1 GPASL
6 WLVTPAAVEASRVK
20 TPLVPVVA
28 RCSSNPV
35 SLDELSRQLT
45 SIRLSDTATAFAFDG
60 AFTAGPV
67 APAAYVRKT
76 GSTGWLRSQ
85 PTMHTSRSELPRQK
99 RCLARIRPSPRN
111 CCLRVDL
118 RALHG

>member
-1 GPASL
+1 M
-6 WLVTPAAVEASRVK
+6 PAAVEASSVK
-20 TPLVPVVA
+20 APLGPAVE
-28 RCSSNPV
+28 RCTSNPL

-45 SIRLSDTATAFAFDG
+45 SIRVSDTATAFAFDG

-67 APAAYVRKT
+67 APAASVRKT
-76 GSTGWLRSQ
+76 GSTGWLRAQ
-85 PTMHTSRSELPRQK
+85 PTTHTSRRELPRQK